1 MKIRTQARRHNAV
14 RGAAL
19 VETALVV
26 GVVLVMVLGAV
37 QVGVIGYLQM
47 TADAASFVNAHQNVV
62 GVSSGSPA
70 SATAQVFPQIASS
83 DITTTVLPAP
93 SPTVYV
99 DYGYNDPDPTVAA
112 ASGSNRHGGASIMEP
127 SQMQSTVTKRQVA
140 TILGVPIGVSGS
152 MIEPQWMENGA
163 HFDVANLNYGSTA
176 PDMQVNYF
184 QNGENVPPYF
194 VGFNMFGHCTD
205 PMPWTSATCSSAG
218 TDFDALGV
226 AEHLDDSNWAVPL
239 NQGGSA
245 ISGTWGGAAAG
256 GSNAS
261 TFTEMACHQRYFAT
275 VAAFLVRY
283 PTLASI
289 QTTFGATPP
298 ALVHQTTAT
307 LPDGTTGQVPMFAN
321 FNYFASDTATT
332 TAIQTIYRWDREV
345 STGYPDAATYPGP
358 GAAPLYPWS
367 NC

>member
-37 QVGVIGYLQM
+37 QIGVIGYLQM
-47 TADAASFVNAHQNVV
+47 TADAASFINAHQNVV

-93 SPTVYV
+93 SPTVYI

-112 ASGSNRHGGASIMEP
+112 ASASNRHGGASIMEP
-127 SQMQSTVTKRQVA
+127 SQMQSTVSKPAVA
-140 TILGVPIGVSGS
+140 SILGVPIGVSAS

-163 HFDVANLNYGSTA
+163 HFDVANQNYGSTA
-176 PDMQVNYF
+176 ANMQVNYF
-184 QNGENVPPYF
+184 TNGENVPPYF
-194 VGFNMFGHCTD
+194 VGFNYIQNCMD
-205 PMPWTSATCSSAG
+205 SMPWAGSTCSNQ
-218 TDFDALGV
+218 DFLALGV
-226 AEHLDDSNWAVPL
+226 AEHLDDSNWNLPV

-245 ISGTWGGAAAG
+245 VSGSWGGTAAG
-256 GSNAS
+256 GANAS
-261 TFTEMACHQRYFAT
+261 TFTEMACHQRAFA
-275 VAAFLVRY
+275 AIAQFLVSNQDM
-283 PTLASI
+283 PTLHSHY
-289 QTTFGATPP
+289 P
-298 ALVHQTTAT
+298 AMPIT
-307 LPDGTTGQVPMFAN
+307 LTQNMNGTRADGTTGKVPIFAA
-321 FNYFASDTATT
+321 FNGFDSTT
-332 TAIQTIYRWDREV
+332 NSAIQAVYSWDREID
-345 STGYPDAATYPGP
+345 SGYPSASTYPGP